1 MYTSILLLIFA
12 SLSLTLVAPTAAGG
26 NDDEAFLRGHNAERA
41 KHGADKLKWDPELAS
56 AAAEW
61 AKECKLEVLYHDNYN
76 QNIAQKEGKLTA
88 VEVLE
93 FFRSFKKEY
102 DPKNPQGTPWTQMV
116 WKGTNCLGCGKA
128 DCQVDGKAITYYVCN
143 YSPPGNYK
151 GEFGENVQP

>member
-93 FFRSFKKEY
+93 FFRSFKSIGIRQRNTIPRTPKESPGHRWCGRERIVL
-102 DPKNPQGTPWTQMV
+102 DVARQTVRWTE
-116 WKGTNCLGCGKA
+116 K
-128 DCQVDGKAITYYVCN
+128 
-143 YSPPGNYK
+143 P
-151 GEFGENVQP
+151 